1 MRERNISLFFLI
13 NLFLFSFYSCASKE
27 GTTFIVASDTHYLTK
42 EYMNDPSRNYDEDP
56 IATDGKTVQY
66 NRELFNELLN
76 KVKKEKPTYFI
87 VTGDISYNGDYKS
100 HVEIASKLQEIK
112 EE

>member
-1 MRERNISLFFLI
+1 
-13 NLFLFSFYSCASKE
+13 
-27 GTTFIVASDTHYLTK
+27 
-42 EYMNDPSRNYDEDP
+42 MNDPLRHYDEDP

-112 EE
+112 EEGIIALVIPRNDDK

>member
-1 MRERNISLFFLI
+1 
-13 NLFLFSFYSCASKE
+13 
-27 GTTFIVASDTHYLTK
+27 
-42 EYMNDPSRNYDEDP
+42 MNDQLRNYDEDP

-112 EE
+112 EEGIIPLVIPGNHDTEIENPRDYSDR